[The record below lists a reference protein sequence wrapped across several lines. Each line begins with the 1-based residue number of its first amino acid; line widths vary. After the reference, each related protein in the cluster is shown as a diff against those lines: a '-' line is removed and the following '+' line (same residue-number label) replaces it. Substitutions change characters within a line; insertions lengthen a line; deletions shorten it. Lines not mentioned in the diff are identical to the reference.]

1 MLRQENKVETS
12 MILREKKFQK
22 KKGGKKDLRDSFKQQ
37 GFELHHPLIHM
48 HAHLSH
54 FLFTDTNT
62 LV

>member
-1 MLRQENKVETS
+1 